1 MRMQQRLPD
10 GKMISRSTELT
21 STLRRGLVAG
31 RRLDLIWFTLSGGKK
46 KKIVKMEAEKW
57 AQTKSFFFLAGDWNS
72 CNRICLCHNPL
83 MATLRYFIS
92 NLTFGQLHN
101 HWKCQKNEGK
111 IRQFYLNI
119 TIKKVSTIT
128 QLYSGTVSLKS
139 TTQSYKYK
147 INTTI
152 IMTSWSKWS
161 SWW

>member
-57 AQTKSFFFLAGDWNS
+57 AKTKSFFSQATETVATGSACVTTHLWLPSGIFYPTSLLANS
-72 CNRICLCHNPL
+72 MTTGNAR
-83 MATLRYFIS
+83 
-92 NLTFGQLHN
+92 
-101 HWKCQKNEGK
+101 KNEGK
-111 IRQFYLNI
+111 IRQFHLNI
-119 TIKKVSTIT
+119 TIKKFSTTT

-152 IMTSWSKWS
+152 IMTSWSKWL